1 MRTLFHSLVY
11 LALGVWL
18 GALVFFGAILAPI
31 AFSQLPPL
39 FHPAAGIHAAGMVVG
54 GSLVR
59 LHWMGLLCGLVFLAV
74 LILARAHYRTI
85 IPQAVLVLVMMLL
98 TAYSQFSII
107 PRMDTAR
114 DSVGGN
120 VDAVAANNPGRQIF
134 DHLHQTS
141 VHVEGLVLLCGIGA
155 LVATAHGRVGNCRR
169 YTCSIAPQGRN
180 TIICLDGESHE
191 NWHHRSASSR

>member
-11 LALGVWL
+11 LVLGLWL
-18 GALVFFGAILAPI
+18 GALVFFGAVLAPI

-39 FHPAAGIHAAGMVVG
+39 FATPAAGIHAAGMIVG

-59 LHWMGLLCGLVFLAV
+59 LHWIGLICGLIFLV
-74 LILARAHYRTI
+74 VSVLARAHYRTI
-85 IPQAVLVLVMMLL
+85 IPQALLVLVMMLL

-134 DHLHQTS
+134 DRLHQRS
-141 VHVEGLVLLCGIGA
+141 VHVEGLILLCGLAA
-155 LVATAHGRVGNCRR
+155 LYATN
-169 YTCSIAPQGRN
+169 YCSREI
-180 TIICLDGESHE
+180 
-191 NWHHRSASSR
+191 

>member
-11 LALGVWL
+11 LVLGLWL
-18 GALVFFGAILAPI
+18 GALVFFGAVLAPI

-39 FHPAAGIHAAGMVVG
+39 FATPAAGIHAAGMIVG

-59 LHWMGLLCGLVFLAV
+59 LHWIGLFCGLIFLV
-74 LILARAHYRTI
+74 VSVLARAHYRTI
-85 IPQAVLVLVMMLL
+85 IPQALLVLVMMLL

-134 DHLHQTS
+134 DRLHQRS

-155 LVATAHGRVGNCRR
+155 LAATAHWSRR
-169 YTCSIAPQGRN
+169 EI
-180 TIICLDGESHE
+180 
-191 NWHHRSASSR
+191 

>member
-1 MRTLFHSLVY
+1 MRTFFHSLVY
-11 LALGVWL
+11 LVLGLWL
-18 GALVFFGAILAPI
+18 GALVFFAAVLAPI

-39 FHPAAGIHAAGMVVG
+39 FPTPAAGIHAAGMVVG

-59 LHWMGLLCGLVFLAV
+59 LHWIGLFCGLIFLLV
-74 LILARAHYRTI
+74 SVVARAHYRTI
-85 IPQAVLVLVMMLL
+85 LPQALLVLAMMLL

-134 DHLHQTS
+134 DRLHQRS
-141 VHVEGLVLLCGIGA
+141 VHVEGLVLLCGLGA
-155 LVATAHGRVGNCRR
+155 LVATAHWSRR
-169 YTCSIAPQGRN
+169 EI
-180 TIICLDGESHE
+180 
-191 NWHHRSASSR
+191 

>member
-18 GALVFFGAILAPI
+18 GALMFFGAILAPL

-39 FHPAAGIHAAGMVVG
+39 FGVQGTHAAGLVVG

-59 LHWMGLLCGLVFLAV
+59 LHWMGLFCGVISLLVML
-74 LILARAHYRTI
+74 LGHAHYRSI
-85 IPQAVLVLVMMLL
+85 IPQSVLVLVMMLL

-114 DSVGGN
+114 DSIGGN
-120 VDAVAANNPGRQIF
+120 VDAVAADNPGRQIF
-134 DHLHQTS
+134 DSLHRTS
-141 VHVEGLVLLCGIGA
+141 THVEGLVLLCGIAA
-155 LVATAHGRVGNCRR
+155 LVATAHWSRR
-169 YTCSIAPQGRN
+169 EI
-180 TIICLDGESHE
+180 
-191 NWHHRSASSR
+191 

>member
-11 LALGVWL
+11 FALSVWI
-18 GALVFFGAILAPI
+18 GALVFFGAVLAPI

-39 FHPAAGIHAAGMVVG
+39 FATPAAGIHAAGLVVG
-54 GSLVR
+54 SSLVR
-59 LHWMGLLCGLVFLAV
+59 LHWIGLLCGLIFLV
-74 LILARAHYRTI
+74 VMVIARLHYRTI
-85 IPQAVLVLVMMLL
+85 IPQAVLVLVMLVL

-134 DHLHQTS
+134 DQLHQRS
-141 VHVEGLVLLCGIGA
+141 VHVEGLILLCGLGA
-155 LVATAHGRVGNCRR
+155 LVATAHWSRR
-169 YTCSIAPQGRN
+169 EI
-180 TIICLDGESHE
+180 
-191 NWHHRSASSR
+191 

>member
-11 LALGVWL
+11 LVLGLWL
-18 GALVFFGAILAPI
+18 GALVFFGAVLAPI

-39 FHPAAGIHAAGMVVG
+39 FPTPAAGIHAAGMVVG

-59 LHWMGLLCGLVFLAV
+59 LHWIGLVCGLIFLLV
-74 LILARAHYRTI
+74 SVVGRAHYRTI

-134 DHLHQTS
+134 DRLHQRS
-141 VHVEGLVLLCGIGA
+141 VHVEGLVLLCGLGA
-155 LVATAHGRVGNCRR
+155 LVATAHWSRR
-169 YTCSIAPQGRN
+169 EI
-180 TIICLDGESHE
+180 
-191 NWHHRSASSR
+191 

>member
-39 FHPAAGIHAAGMVVG
+39 FPNPAGGLHAAGLIVG
-54 GSLVR
+54 NSLVR
-59 LHWMGLLCGLVFLAV
+59 LHWMGLICGLIFLVV
-74 LILARAHYRTI
+74 LFLARAHYRAV
-85 IPQAVLVLVMMLL
+85 IPQAVLVVVMMAL
-98 TAYSQFSII
+98 TGFSQFSII
-107 PRMDTAR
+107 PRMEIAR
-114 DSVGGN
+114 ASIGGN

-155 LVATAHGRVGNCRR
+155 LIATAHGARR
-169 YTCSIAPQGRN
+169 
-180 TIICLDGESHE
+180 EF
-191 NWHHRSASSR
+191 

>member
-1 MRTLFHSLVY
+1 VY
-11 LALGVWL
+11 LVLGLWL

-39 FHPAAGIHAAGMVVG
+39 FATPAAGIHAAGMVVG
-54 GSLVR
+54 DSLVR
-59 LHWMGLLCGLVFLAV
+59 LHWIGLFCGLIFLV
-74 LILARAHYRTI
+74 VSVVARAHYRTI
-85 IPQAVLVLVMMLL
+85 IPQALLVLAMMLL

-134 DHLHQTS
+134 DRLHQRS
-141 VHVEGLVLLCGIGA
+141 VHVEGLVLLCGLGA
-155 LVATAHGRVGNCRR
+155 LVATAHWSRR
-169 YTCSIAPQGRN
+169 EI
-180 TIICLDGESHE
+180 
-191 NWHHRSASSR
+191 

>member
-11 LALGVWL
+11 LVLGLWL
-18 GALVFFGAILAPI
+18 GALVFFGAVLAPI

-39 FHPAAGIHAAGMVVG
+39 FATPAAGIHAAGMIVG

-59 LHWMGLLCGLVFLAV
+59 LHWIGLFCGLIFLV
-74 LILARAHYRTI
+74 VSVLARAHYRTI

-134 DHLHQTS
+134 DRLHQRS
-141 VHVEGLVLLCGIGA
+141 VHVEGLVLLCGLGA
-155 LVATAHGRVGNCRR
+155 LVATAHWSRR
-169 YTCSIAPQGRN
+169 EI
-180 TIICLDGESHE
+180 
-191 NWHHRSASSR
+191 

>member
-11 LALGVWL
+11 LMLGLWL
-18 GALVFFGAILAPI
+18 GALVFFGAVLAPI

-39 FHPAAGIHAAGMVVG
+39 FATPAAGIHAAGLIVG
-54 GSLVR
+54 SSLMR
-59 LHWMGLLCGLVFLAV
+59 LHWIGLFCGLIFLAV
-74 LILARAHYRTI
+74 TVVARSHYRTI
-85 IPQAVLVLVMMLL
+85 LPQAVLVLVMMML

-114 DSVGGN
+114 QSIGGN

-141 VHVEGLVLLCGIGA
+141 THVEALILVCGLGA
-155 LVATAHGRVGNCRR
+155 LIATAHCSRR
-169 YTCSIAPQGRN
+169 EP
-180 TIICLDGESHE
+180 
-191 NWHHRSASSR
+191 

>member
-11 LALGVWL
+11 FALSVWI
-18 GALVFFGAILAPI
+18 GALVFFGAVLAPI

-39 FHPAAGIHAAGMVVG
+39 FATPAAGIHAAGLVVG
-54 GSLVR
+54 SSLVR
-59 LHWMGLLCGLVFLAV
+59 LHWIGLLCGLIFLV
-74 LILARAHYRTI
+74 IMVIARLHYRTI
-85 IPQAVLVLVMMLL
+85 LPQAVLVLVMLVL

-134 DHLHQTS
+134 DQLHQRS
-141 VHVEGLVLLCGIGA
+141 VHVEGLILLCGLGA
-155 LVATAHGRVGNCRR
+155 LVATAHWSRR
-169 YTCSIAPQGRN
+169 EI
-180 TIICLDGESHE
+180 
-191 NWHHRSASSR
+191 

>member
-11 LALGVWL
+11 LVLGLWL
-18 GALVFFGAILAPI
+18 GALIFFGAVLAPI

-39 FHPAAGIHAAGMVVG
+39 FATPAAGIHAAGMIVG

-59 LHWMGLLCGLVFLAV
+59 LHWIGLFCGLIFLVV
-74 LILARAHYRTI
+74 LVLARAHYRTI
-85 IPQAVLVLVMMLL
+85 IPQALLVLVMMLL

-120 VDAVAANNPGRQIF
+120 VDAVAANNPGREIF
-134 DHLHQTS
+134 DRLHQQS
-141 VHVEGLVLLCGIGA
+141 VHVEALVLLCGLGA
-155 LVATAHGRVGNCRR
+155 LAATAHWSRR
-169 YTCSIAPQGRN
+169 EI
-180 TIICLDGESHE
+180 
-191 NWHHRSASSR
+191 

>member
-11 LALGVWL
+11 LVLGLWL

-39 FHPAAGIHAAGMVVG
+39 FATPAAGIHAAGMVVG
-54 GSLVR
+54 DSLVR
-59 LHWMGLLCGLVFLAV
+59 LHWIGLFCGLIFLVV
-74 LILARAHYRTI
+74 LVVARAHYRTI
-85 IPQAVLVLVMMLL
+85 IPQALLVLVMMLL

-134 DHLHQTS
+134 DRLHQRS
-141 VHVEGLVLLCGIGA
+141 VHVEALVLLCGLGA
-155 LVATAHGRVGNCRR
+155 LVATAHWSRR
-169 YTCSIAPQGRN
+169 EI
-180 TIICLDGESHE
+180 
-191 NWHHRSASSR
+191 